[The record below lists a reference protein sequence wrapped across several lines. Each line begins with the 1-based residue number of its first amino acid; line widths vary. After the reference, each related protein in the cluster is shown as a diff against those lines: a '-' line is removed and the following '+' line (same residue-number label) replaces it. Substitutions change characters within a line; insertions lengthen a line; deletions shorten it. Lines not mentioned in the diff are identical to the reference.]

1 LGVSQATNYY
11 FESWNNSKQLKND
24 PFITLADG
32 KRERGFWEW
41 LLFRVRTLL
50 LHWQRERGF
59 WEWLLFRVRM
69 LYYIGRWEE
78 DRLFTIYLLNNK
90 HNHSSKINIIFI

>member
-1 LGVSQATNYY
+1 LGVSQATKYY

-24 PFITLADG
+24 PFITLAEG
-32 KRERGFWEW
+32 KRERGF
-41 LLFRVRTLL
+41 R
-50 LHWQRERGF
+50 
-59 WEWLLFRVRM
+59 EWLLFRVRM

-90 HNHSSKINIIFI
+90 HNHSYKMNIIFI